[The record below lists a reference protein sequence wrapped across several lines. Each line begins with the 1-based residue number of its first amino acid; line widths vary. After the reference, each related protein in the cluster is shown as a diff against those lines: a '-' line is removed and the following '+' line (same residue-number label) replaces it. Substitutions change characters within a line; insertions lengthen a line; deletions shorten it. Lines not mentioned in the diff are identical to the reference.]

1 MDADLDALCIAVYCT
16 ADDLLPAR
24 PANARR
30 AVTDAELVTLCVAQA
45 IMGIPSDRRFLA
57 VARKRLVHLFPHL
70 PAQSGYHKRR
80 RALAEAIEWLM
91 GVFAHRSPGH
101 EDWLLL
107 IDSTP
112 VECARSRETVRRS
125 ALADAADYGYCP
137 SHSRFFWG
145 FRLHAI
151 VAPDGTPR
159 AFSLAS
165 PKRDERE
172 VGLELLGRAER
183 SGGEILLGDKGYAGR
198 EFADAVADLKA
209 TIVRPTRRDEPGRGP
224 HLAPIRQRIESIF
237 WTCKD
242 LLTLER
248 HGARTLAGLRERI
261 ACRFLCL
268 AACVW
273 LNHKLG
279 RPSRSLVAYVA

>member
-1 MDADLDALCIAVYCT
+1 MDADLDTLCIAVYCT
-16 ADDLLPAR
+16 ADDLLPDP

-30 AVTDAELVTLCVAQA
+30 LVSDAEVVTLCVAQA

-57 VARKRLVHLFPHL
+57 VARRQLGHLFPRR
-70 PAQSGYHKRR
+70 PGQAGYHKRR
-80 RALAEAIEWLM
+80 RRLAGTIEWLM
-91 GVFAHRSPGH
+91 GVFASAGPGGA
-101 EDWLLL
+101 EWLLL

-112 VECARSRETVRRS
+112 LECARSLETTRRS
-125 ALADAADYGYCP
+125 ALADAADYGYCA

-145 FRLHAI
+145 FRLHGI
-151 VAPDGTPR
+151 FAPDGTPR
-159 AFSLAS
+159 ALALTS

-172 VGLELLGRAER
+172 VGLELLGRLEHR
-183 SGGEILLGDKGYAGR
+183 DGQILLGDKGYAGR
-198 EFADAVADLKA
+198 AFASAAEALGA

-261 ACRFLCL
+261 AQRFLCL

-273 LNHKLG
+273 LNHQLG